1 MFFAT
6 VPPQWCFLRQWSVY
20 FATVAGDN
28 SNAIGSQES
37 RGGGK
42 GVKEDE
48 ESRRRRR
55 VKEPSR
61 GLMAER
67 LEKNATVD
75 KLILGEN
82 SEN

>member
-1 MFFAT
+1 
-6 VPPQWCFLRQWSVY
+6 VY

>member
-1 MFFAT
+1 M
-6 VPPQWCFLRQWSVY
+6 Y

-28 SNAIGSQES
+28 SNGSGSQHS

-42 GVKEDE
+42 GVE

-55 VKEPSR
+55 VKEPSLWQR

-67 LEKNATVD
+67 LD
-75 KLILGEN
+75 R
-82 SEN
+82 

>member
-28 SNAIGSQES
+28 STGSGSQHS

-48 ESRRRRR
+48 ESRREGEGA
-55 VKEPSR
+55 VS
-61 GLMAER
+61 MAER
-67 LEKNATVD
+67 SDGREA
-75 KLILGEN
+75 
-82 SEN
+82 